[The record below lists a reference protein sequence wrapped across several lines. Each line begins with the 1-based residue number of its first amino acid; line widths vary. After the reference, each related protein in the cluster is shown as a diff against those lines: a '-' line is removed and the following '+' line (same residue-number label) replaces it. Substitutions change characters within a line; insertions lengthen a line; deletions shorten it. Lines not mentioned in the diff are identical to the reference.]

1 VLLDA
6 SGVCSGFGRA
16 GGGNPTARGI
26 GAAVEALELAAERAL
41 GGGVSPGETDSLVV
55 IALAGTATPPFLA
68 LLEARLA
75 RLGLRGPTVI
85 ESDLL
90 GMFCSG
96 TALHQGYAVIGGTG
110 AIAARIEDGRIH
122 TVRGGSGWLLG
133 DIGSGFWIGHQV
145 VRGSGWLLGDIGSGF
160 WIGHQVVRA
169 VVASLDGL
177 GPPTALTP
185 LVLEATGITRTD
197 ARSLGRSEELSQL
210 AHALYA
216 MRPVELA
223 RFAPLAFAAVQNEAV
238 DNEEP
243 QDSVAH
249 DILAAAAAGIS
260 GVLAAAI
267 EPDVGGVVV
276 VGGSVLAA
284 GLARAPGIFAHRLR
298 EAAGDAEVISVVDG
312 VVGAAVL
319 AIRHLGRDVDSH
331 FHRRL
336 SAEIDRVRASPA
348 RG

>member
-1 VLLDA
+1 MRRILAIDAGGTSSRAVLLDA

-16 GGGNPTARGI
+16 DGGNPTARGI

-122 TVRGGSGWLLG
+122 TVRG
-133 DIGSGFWIGHQV
+133 
-145 VRGSGWLLGDIGSGF
+145 GSGWLLGDIGSGF

-312 VVGAAVL
+312 LVGAAVL
-319 AIRHLGRDVDSH
+319 AIRHLGRDVDSP

-336 SAEIDRVRASPA
+336 SAEIDRVRASTA

>member
-1 VLLDA
+1 MRRILAIDAGGTSSRAVLLDA

-122 TVRGGSGWLLG
+122 TVRG
-133 DIGSGFWIGHQV
+133 
-145 VRGSGWLLGDIGSGF
+145 GSGWLLGDIGSGF

>member
-1 VLLDA
+1 MRRILAIDAGGTSSRAVLLDA

-133 DIGSGFWIGHQV
+133 D
-145 VRGSGWLLGDIGSGF
+145 LGSGF

>member
-1 VLLDA
+1 MRRILAIDAGGTSSRAVLLDA

-16 GGGNPTARGI
+16 DGGNPTARGI

-122 TVRGGSGWLLG
+122 TVRG
-133 DIGSGFWIGHQV
+133 
-145 VRGSGWLLGDIGSGF
+145 GSGWLLGDIGSGF

-312 VVGAAVL
+312 LVGAAVL

>member
-1 VLLDA
+1 MRRILAIDAGGTSSRAVLLDA

-122 TVRGGSGWLLG
+122 TVRG
-133 DIGSGFWIGHQV
+133 
-145 VRGSGWLLGDIGSGF
+145 GSGWLLGDIGSGF

-312 VVGAAVL
+312 LVGAAVL

-336 SAEIDRVRASPA
+336 SAEIDRVRASTA

>member
-1 VLLDA
+1 MRRILAIDAGGTSSRAVLLDA

-85 ESDLL
+85 EPDLL

-96 TALHQGYAVIGGTG
+96 TALHQGYVVIGGTG

-122 TVRGGSGWLLG
+122 TVRG
-133 DIGSGFWIGHQV
+133 
-145 VRGSGWLLGDIGSGF
+145 GSGWLLGDIGSGF

-312 VVGAAVL
+312 LVGAAVL